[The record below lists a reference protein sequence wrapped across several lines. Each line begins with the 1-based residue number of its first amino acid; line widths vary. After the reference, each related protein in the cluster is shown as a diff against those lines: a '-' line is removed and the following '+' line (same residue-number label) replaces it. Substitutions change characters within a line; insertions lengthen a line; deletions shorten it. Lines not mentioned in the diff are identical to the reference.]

1 MARPRTETLDMI
13 RRLIEMPTVSRD
25 SNLDLIHWIRDHLKS
40 MGVDATLVHDETGK
54 KANLYAT
61 LGPQDRPGIVLSGHT
76 DVVPIDGQEWST
88 DPFRIVE
95 KDGRLYG
102 RGTADMKSFVAIA
115 LAYAPKFLA
124 ANPETPIHYA
134 FTYDEEVGC
143 LGAKRLIEVL
153 KQMPVKPK
161 ACIVGEP
168 TEMQVIAQ
176 HKGKK
181 SWRVDVRGFECHSS
195 LTHLGANAV
204 EAAAELIAFIKSL
217 ARGKRDNGPFDAGF
231 APPYTSLHTGVV
243 NGGTALNIVP
253 KDCSFLWEIRYLP
266 QDDVDAL
273 YAEVVAYAK
282 TRLEPELKA
291 IDPSCGFTF
300 TQISGF
306 PGLAT
311 DEDAGVVALAKALTG
326 ANGVKKV
333 AFGTEAGLFSES
345 GIPTIV
351 CGPGNI
357 EQAHKPDEFIELSQI
372 ALCEAFMD
380 RLVERVK
387 AGGAALP
394 V

>member
-1 MARPRTETLDMI
+1 MI
-13 RRLIEMPTVSRD
+13 RQLIEMPTVSRD
-25 SNLDLIHWIRDHLKS
+25 SNLDLIHWIRDHLKG
-40 MGVDATLVHDETGK
+40 MGVEATLVHDATGR

-76 DVVPIDGQEWST
+76 DVVPTDGQEWDT
-88 DPFRIVE
+88 DPFRVIE

-102 RGTADMKSFVAIA
+102 RGTSDMKSFVALA
-115 LAYAPKFLA
+115 LSFAPKFLA
-124 ANPETPIHYA
+124 QPLETPIHYA

-153 KQMPVKPK
+153 KDMPVRPK

-195 LTHLGANAV
+195 LTHMGANAV

-217 ARGKRDNGPFDAGF
+217 ARSKRDNGPFDAEF
-231 APPYTSLHTGVV
+231 APPFTSLHTGTV

-273 YAEVVAYAK
+273 FAEVVAHAREK
-282 TRLEPELKA
+282 IEPDLKA
-291 IDPSCGFTF
+291 IDPACGFTF
-300 TQISGF
+300 TQISEF

-311 DEDAGVVALAKALTG
+311 DDGAGVVELAKALTG
-326 ANGVKKV
+326 ANRISKV
-333 AFGTEAGLFSES
+333 SFGTEAGLFSEL

-351 CGPGNI
+351 CGPGSI
-357 EQAHKPDEFIELSQI
+357 EQAHKPNEFIELSQI
-372 ALCEAFMD
+372 ALGEAFLD
-380 RLVERVK
+380 RLLERVRT
-387 AGGAALP
+387 GGKALP
-394 V
+394 L